1 LNQNVNII
9 IAFSAGIIS
18 FISPCILPVIPSYL
32 SFIGGV
38 SYSELVDKKTS
49 KWGIFLKSLIFVAGF
64 SLVFTALGVI
74 FSSVGFAFS
83 GASRIINMAAGSIV
97 IILGLNYMFNFIKIL
112 NIEKKLQFRKR
123 RSGAVGPL
131 LLGMAFAAGWTPC
144 IGPILASILFLAGT
158 SGQGLEGAALL
169 AIYSA
174 GLGLPFILAG
184 LFFSSYQNR
193 MKKLSRHL
201 YKIKIASGILL
212 VAIGVLIFFG
222 SLARLN
228 SLFFAMAGNLDAWA
242 GGNPA
247 GPRILFF
254 SIFLFFSIV
263 LIFFYIRRV
272 RKVKLQSGFD
282 KKLFVYPARLILIVI
297 FLSASILT
305 LSGALD
311 IPKLIV
317 NWLTFQGI

>member
-1 LNQNVNII
+1 V

-18 FISPCILPVIPSYL
+18 FVSPCILPVIPSYL

-38 SYSELVDKKTS
+38 SYSELVERKTS
-49 KWGIFLKSLIFVAGF
+49 KWGILVKSLVFVAGF
-64 SLVFTALGVI
+64 SLVFTALGVV

-83 GASRIINMAAGSIV
+83 GASKVINMAAGSIV

-112 NIEKKLQFRKR
+112 NIEKKMQFRKR
-123 RSGAVGPL
+123 PSGAVGPA

-158 SGQGLEGAALL
+158 SGQGLEGAVLL
-169 AIYSA
+169 AFYSA
-174 GLGLPFILAG
+174 GLGIPFILAG

-193 MKKLSRHL
+193 MKGLSRHL
-201 YKIKIASGILL
+201 FKIKIISGILL

-222 SLARLN
+222 SLAQLN
-228 SLFFAMAGNLDAWA
+228 TFFFTMAGNLNAWA
-242 GGNPA
+242 SENPT

-254 SIFLFFSIV
+254 AIFLFLSLV
-263 LIFFYIRRV
+263 LIFFYIRKV
-272 RKVKLQSGFD
+272 RRGIPVSGNE
-282 KKLFVYPARLILIVI
+282 KNISVYPGRLVI
-297 FLSASILT
+297 IAVFLSVSILT
-305 LSGALD
+305 ISGALD
-311 IPKLIV
+311 IPKMII